1 MLRLQNP
8 SPQKCIWTILIIL
21 ILWNGIVLTEAEKD
35 FEFADSE
42 ISVKKRS
49 TALTDDE
56 DLLND
61 EAGSTPEVEGSTPDG
76 GVDVSVDL
84 PEYYRVS
91 INFTDLVYDTAL
103 EVSGSAAFTKLANPI
118 SQAIENLF
126 RNVDGDQFAVVIKFS
141 PGSLVVT
148 FDLVTEGNYDRMQ
161 LYNTLLSAV
170 NSGSIAPYR
179 VSPVGFNFRPLQDG
193 RACPDYTG
201 RDANPLPRS
210 GDNRANLL
218 LNNEFFCRGYVVAW
232 NYYRIVPRYVGYA
245 AVWRQISPEEFILVG
260 QTELPVAAVG
270 NHTVAANPPIAVE
283 KGDFIGIFYP
293 RAAEEG
299 VVASA
304 RAGDVTAEEL
314 YQNYYATF
322 YQEDV
327 ETGSIFSLER
337 VPYEDVGATFAIRA
351 LMDYTGVSQGVDSVV
366 TCKADQFTCED
377 GECVDGR
384 YRCDGQYDCYDQ
396 SDEKECAPVTCIEGE
411 VKCRSTPQCIPQAFL
426 CNSQEDCSDGSDE
439 EDCPVVPC
447 TDQQFQ
453 CSSGQCIDKNLR
465 CDSVSDCSDGTDEL
479 ACQSVPCKPTE
490 FRCEMGQ
497 CIDKSL
503 RCDGANDCPD
513 TSDELDCPS
522 CLPNQFQCKD
532 GIQCVAK
539 EYKCD
544 GYQDCNDNSDETDC
558 ARCPEGQHKC
568 DNDECVKQDALCDGI
583 IDCADR
589 SDESPDNCGTP
600 RCPSADEFECSSGE
614 CVPSS
619 SLCNRVRDCSDGS
632 DESVTICGPLVTI
645 TALTPTITVEEGSL
659 VELECV
665 AQGNVGVELVWSRPS
680 GEMSSQAQNQ
690 NGRLIIPFVSVLD
703 SGSYLCSAS
712 NATGITP
719 ATTILNVNR
728 DQFPDFTVILTVR
741 QRQLELDE
749 GETAVFDC
757 TSSDTSFPIIW
768 TKEGQTLPI
777 KAIVQGGRLTI
788 PSLTLEDAGTY
799 TCGIGEVMDIG
810 IREDSAE
817 LRVNRGFPFP
827 DFVVTLTIRQS
838 QLILNEGETA
848 VFECSSSSPRFP
860 IIWTRGSQ
868 ELPRKAEVQGGR
880 LTIPAV
886 TVEDAD
892 SYICGIG
899 EVTDIGINEA
909 TAELLVT
916 PACPPDNFR
925 CSIGTCIS
933 SIYRCDGFSD
943 CTDGSD
949 EINCGEPVC
958 PAGQYLCDDNSCVE
972 ARECDGVRECPDSSD
987 EFPIKCGGCGA
998 NEFMCKDGQRCIQ
1011 SVQVCDRRPDCY
1023 DQSDEHS
1030 NCSCKA
1036 GEFRCA
1042 DGSCIPD
1049 DLKCDNE
1056 RDCPDGSD
1064 EINCPLC
1071 PPEEFTC
1078 ANEIQCLDRR
1088 LVCDGY
1094 ADCDDR
1100 SDEKSCPCRQDQFQC
1115 NDGYCVEGSFQ
1126 CDGVPQCEDQSDE
1139 AGCACRADEFTCT
1152 NGDCIPSSRECDGRP
1167 DCEDGSDETN
1177 CPCRDDQ
1184 FTCLNGDC
1192 IPLNRKCDR
1201 RQDCEDGSDELDCN
1215 CQDGEF
1221 RCQNGDCIPGRFRC
1235 DNTPQCE
1242 DNSDEYNCPVG
1253 CRADEFT
1260 CGDGSCIPLER
1271 QCDRRRDCRD
1281 SSDEANCRIG
1291 CTADEFTCADG
1302 SCIPANRYCDSRQ
1315 DCEDGSDEVNCQC
1328 RPGEFRCRNGQCIDQ
1343 RRRCNRQYDCQDGSD
1358 EFDCPVPITITVT
1371 PPVLMVREGAQAE
1384 FFCQANGRPQ
1394 PSVRWSR
1401 SGNRALP
1408 PTASEEQGRL
1418 IIPELQLDYA
1428 GDYVCS
1434 AVGVQGDYEATARLD
1449 VRRIGPEPTSPPV
1462 GPCGAGE
1469 SVCQSGQCIPSD
1481 YRCDGEKDCEDGSDE
1496 AYCSTDNPCEPNEFR
1511 CSSGICVMKIW
1522 RCDGDN
1528 DCGDGFDE
1536 LNCPTGPPGAQC
1548 RMDEYKCST
1557 GNQCVPASYQCDGE
1571 IDCQDRSDEIA
1582 CSVPSIILP
1591 PKPRFDVSIGG
1602 QFTII
1607 CEAMG
1612 TPTPLIV
1619 WRLNW
1624 GNIPEGDRVFVHSAD
1639 GRGNLTITDARITDS
1654 GAYTCE
1660 AINTKGTI
1668 FAIPDAIIIVRRS
1681 PQPGVCRPPEF
1692 NVEASNSGQC
1702 LRCFCFGQTTDCYSS
1717 DLHVS
1722 QIQLYGTMS
1731 LVDETNRGE
1740 SIPANV
1746 NINEV
1751 SRGTFLIRDFIEVL
1765 PAGNYYWRLPNEFL
1779 GDRLT
1784 TYGGDLKYTVKYEIV
1799 GNPGSTNQPD
1809 VILKGNKV
1817 TLYHKTSTILSP
1829 GGELVI
1835 TVPLLPDAWSKSD
1848 GGAGRRGDIPAVE
1861 PVTREDLMMVLENV
1875 EAILVRANYDI
1886 QQTSSRIGG
1895 ISIST
1900 GVIEDTGLGRAVY
1913 VEECECPAGY
1923 SGLSCQ
1929 DCAAGYRRVRQG
1941 PYLGICRRCNCNG
1954 HSNDCDPETGAC
1966 RVCSHFTEG
1975 QQCERCIQGYYGDAT
1990 QGQEDSC
1997 KPCPCPLTQVS
2008 NQFSPTCRLDTD
2020 GLPTCTACPEGYE
2033 GRNCERCARGYI
2045 GNPRQP
2051 GDRCRRVS
2059 IEERCDSRGSLQT
2072 RPDPRTGRCQCKQ
2085 YVEGPNCDQCKSN
2098 TFHLSLDNPYG
2109 CISCFCMGVTETCT
2123 STSWNRAQVGASFT
2137 RDSLGFTLTDIS
2149 RKPDLTVSSGFTIDR
2164 NVRELTYRSF
2174 SRLPETVYYWSLPQ
2188 RFLGDKLVSY
2198 GGSLRFVVMY
2208 RPGQDS
2214 TATAGPLVEITGN
2227 DIVLVHRPQQ
2237 MPGPNKPES
2246 YSIKFYEGSWTR
2258 LDGQPA
2264 TREFLMM
2271 ALADL
2276 DSILIRATFTSTTDQ
2291 ASIRDIVMDI
2301 AEDRNTGQDRANAV
2315 EQCVCPQGYRGLSC
2329 EDCDVGFTR
2338 SRDGFYL
2345 GRCVPCDCNGHSSE
2359 CNPET
2364 GVCRNCQHSTEG
2376 DNCERCAV
2384 GFYGDATR
2392 GSPTDCQPCSCPLTR
2407 TPNQFSPTCILDT
2420 DGQVTCTACPAGH
2433 IGRRCERCSQGY
2445 TGNPL
2450 VPGDY
2455 CKIGPVEP
2463 QCNCDSRGTV
2473 PNTQCDLST
2482 RQCQCK
2488 SYVQGLR
2495 CNSCKDN
2502 YFHLSDDNSQGCLSC
2517 WCSGITSQC
2526 SSSNYYR
2533 NEIRPQLSSDGSHNF
2548 VLTNRRLN
2556 NIIDDGFD
2564 VDVTR
2569 REIAFGQFQGIQ
2581 REQESLFF
2589 SLPPKYRG
2597 NQIKSFGGFLK
2608 FTLDTQVS
2616 QTDSG
2621 RIFRDVDVEFITSGQ
2636 RQRMYHL
2643 FNPPIEPNKPQSINI
2658 LLRESS
2664 FRMLD
2669 GSEPSRAAFMSML
2682 ADIEAI
2688 LIRATYHTR
2697 TTRTA
2702 IREVSMDTASATP
2715 TGLGPAPMVESCLC
2729 PQGYTGLSCEEC
2741 APGYLEVREG
2751 GQFRCSQCNCNGH
2764 ATSCDPTTG
2773 QCLDCQHNTEGDRCE
2788 RCAVGYYGDATVG
2801 TTSDCRPCPC
2811 PLTIPSNQFS
2821 RSCYQSPGGQVT
2833 CDRCPNGYI
2842 GRDCGECDTSRGY
2855 SGNPR
2860 EVGGSCT
2867 TIDTD
2872 KRPVITVNPVTL
2884 EENVGATVVFQCN
2897 VQGEGPFNVI
2907 WSRSN
2912 GQLLSTRTQI
2922 GPRFTLTIRDLIES
2936 DSGRYVC
2943 TATNI
2948 HGSRRGYVS
2957 LTVIGLKQPIRV
2969 RIETPQVTA
2978 NEGESVRFVCL
2989 PLGNREN
2996 TYILSWSRQGGSLP
3010 SQAIDQMGVLLIPN
3024 TRREDAGDYVCT
3036 GSDMTSMDTAVA
3048 TLIVSASQISPQVS
3062 IEPRYLNL
3070 NQGDLAEF
3078 RCVATGTPV
3087 PTIEWRR
3094 GNGRLSSSAT
3104 INNGVLRIPNV
3115 QPSDEAE
3122 YFCKATNVAG
3132 TNEIKTILYVTR
3144 IQRPEITVIVRQTS
3158 VIAVVGT
3165 TAQLYCSV
3173 EDNTG
3178 RTTLVWSRNGGLPQG
3193 STQQRGT
3200 LTLTNVQPSYSGTYV
3215 CTASSPTGSGT
3226 ATAEVTVTEGNESP
3240 TAIMEPS
3247 RLTVAMGTTGTL
3259 RCSVTGKPQP
3269 TITWTK
3275 SREELTSRHQVNGGV
3290 LRIVDAKMEDRGIYV
3305 CRAENSAGVDQGW
3318 AIVEVERRMM
3328 PKIDFYPSGSQTIS
3342 IGGSALFQ
3350 CRVMD
3355 GDPPPTITWSRAG
3368 GEALIT
3374 ETTELME
3381 NGVIMFKQ
3389 VTGSEAG
3396 EYICTA
3402 TNDMGSVSGTAVLI
3416 IQGPPRIVIQPD
3428 RTIYAVVGQR
3438 VTVECIG
3445 QGDPSP
3451 SVYWRYNTAPQ
3462 RGDIPQ
3468 EPDYEALA
3476 TIGSATLTLE
3486 NVATTN
3492 TGNYV
3497 CVARNSAGTS
3507 QETVQIIVREEERPT
3522 GTDVLDIEGPDR
3534 LSVEEGQRVE
3544 LRCNTRGLVNPVV
3557 RWRRREGPLPPNHSQ
3572 RGGTLVIPRFSS
3584 QYSGEYICTA
3594 TAQEK
3599 TYETSVYII
3608 VTVRPRLTISPAR
3621 VEAVAGQRIQLTC
3634 IPQGSGP
3641 FQIEWSKLNGL
3652 LNPRAVQTSE
3662 GTLVINQVTAADAGR
3677 YRCVATSSAGS
3688 SDGYAEV
3695 SIQVPP
3701 TVIAEVRQTTPV
3713 IGQSLSFGCDAQ
3725 GVPRP
3730 TVRWEK
3736 EGGSLPLA
3744 HQIVDGVLTIYDITA
3759 EDEGRYICTA
3769 TNIAGTAR
3777 DYVAVNVQG
3786 RKTDPNVTVKIDTQT
3801 LNIGE
3806 RVEMECVVTGTPRAT
3821 VRWTKTDGPLSA
3833 SAFIND
3839 NILVIPEVSLS
3850 DAGTYLC
3857 EAQNIYGKVEQ
3868 RVTLYIRARPL
3879 ISGQGDSLTAAL
3891 GTSATLACEATG
3903 YPAPEIRWY
3912 RKNGEMPR
3920 EYDVED
3926 GSLKI
3931 DQVKPED
3938 AGMYVCNAQNELG
3951 SNEHSMELRVGDLVP
3966 RFTQDPVSYISY
3978 APLNDVYLDFDILL
3992 SLRPETTDG
4001 LVIYNGQYD
4010 TGTTGDFVSFGLS
4023 EGYPE
4028 FRFDMGSGPAII
4040 KGNRKLALDEAH
4052 TIKLTRN
4059 RRQGTMIVD
4068 TEPAYVGTSQGN
4080 FQGLDLRGNLYLGG
4094 VPNFNAIPKGVG
4106 FREGFVGS
4114 VSQVQLKGV
4123 DLNLGA
4129 DSIEMVGVE
4138 AYSMCMS
4145 QPCRNGGLCR
4155 PANNDQGF
4163 HCICPEGFT
4172 GRTCEVTG
4180 EKCYPNA
4187 CGPEGQCMNLEDRP
4201 GFKCIC
4207 PFGKTGPGCQ
4217 RDVTVVTPEFNKT
4230 SFITYAPIKGAR
4242 YQMKIDLEFKPGTLN
4257 DGIILYSG
4265 HDEQGSGDYISVA
4278 LHNGYLEYKYNTG
4291 SGPAT
4296 LNSRNLLTVGQWTR
4310 VSLSKNNQEGTLVVN
4325 DEEPVKATSPG
4336 NTVGLDLRTNLYLG
4350 GVEPSVIIPR
4360 GVGVTSGFQ
4369 GCIAELTVNMVPINL
4384 IRDAV
4389 NSMDIRDC
4397 TDRNICNRR
4406 PCHNGGVCESL
4417 AINDYRCICPESFTG
4432 THCEMRINICNT
4444 RAPCMNG
4451 GICSFTNDG
4460 YRCDCPLGY
4469 MGDNCESEVVYT
4481 GPIRVEGDGFIEL
4494 SRSMFPSHNQVEKVV
4509 ELTILTNQSNGLIF
4523 WQGEATPGQS
4533 VSTGDF
4539 LMIGLRDGYVYYSYE
4554 LGSGAAN
4561 MRSALPVNDG
4571 QVHRIK
4577 VTRLG
4582 KSGTLAIDG
4591 GPKETGTSLGYL
4603 QMLNTNGN
4611 IYVGGVPDPSS
4622 MTAGR
4627 YTDNYTGCILEIKL
4641 QEGRALSVPEDTV
4654 GGHNVMSCN

>member
-1 MLRLQNP
+1 MVLP
-8 SPQKCIWTILIIL
+8 KPSSPQKCIWTLLVIL
-21 ILWNGIVLTEAEKD
+21 ILWNGIDLAQTEKD
-35 FEFADSE
+35 FEFEDSD

-49 TALTDDE
+49 AAFSDDE
-56 DLLND
+56 DILND
-61 EAGSTPEVEGSTPDG
+61 EPGSTPDVEGSTPDG
-76 GVDVSVDL
+76 TSEPSIDL
-84 PEYYRVS
+84 PGGTVTEYYRVS
-91 INFTDLVYDTAL
+91 INFTDLTYDPTL
-103 EVSGSAAFTKLANPI
+103 EVSGSAAFTRLANPI

-126 RNVDGDQFAVVIKFS
+126 RNVDGDQYAVVIKFS
-141 PGSLVVT
+141 PGSLIVT
-148 FDLVTEGNYDRMQ
+148 FDLVTDGNYDRMQ

-201 RDANPLPRS
+201 RGADPLPRS

-218 LNNEFFCRGYVVAW
+218 INNEFFCRGYVVGW
-232 NYYRIVPRYVGYA
+232 NYYRVVPRYVGYA

-270 NHTVAANPPIAVE
+270 NHTVQANPPIAVE

-293 RAAEEG
+293 RASTEG

-304 RAGDVTAEEL
+304 RAGEVTPEEL

-351 LMDYTGVSQGVDSVV
+351 LMDYTGVSQTDVDSVL
-366 TCKADQFTCED
+366 TCKPDQFTCED

-384 YRCDGQYDCYDQ
+384 YRCDGQFDCFDQ
-396 SDEKECAPVTCIEGE
+396 SDEKGCDPIKCVEGE

-426 CNSQEDCSDGSDE
+426 CNSQVDCSDGSDE
-439 EDCPVVPC
+439 EDCP
-447 TDQQFQ
+447 
-453 CSSGQCIDKNLR
+453 S
-465 CDSVSDCSDGTDEL
+465 
-479 ACQSVPCKPTE
+479 CQSNE
-490 FRCEMGQ
+490 
-497 CIDKSL
+497 
-503 RCDGANDCPD
+503 
-513 TSDELDCPS
+513 
-522 CLPNQFQCKD
+522 FQCKN
-532 GIQCVAK
+532 GQCVAK

-558 ARCPEGQHKC
+558 DPQVYCSEGQHKC
-568 DNDECVKQDALCDGI
+568 DDDSCVKPDALCDGVV
-583 IDCADR
+583 DCADS
-589 SDESPDNCGTP
+589 SDESPEKCGTP
-600 RCPSADEFECSSGE
+600 RCPDADEFECSSGE
-614 CVPSS
+614 CVSTS
-619 SLCNRVRDCSDGS
+619 LLCNRVRDCVDGS
-632 DESVTICGPLVTI
+632 DEVFTICGPLVT
-645 TALTPTITVEEGSL
+645 LTSLNPLVTVDEGA
-659 VELECV
+659 VAELECV
-665 AQGNVGVELVWSRPS
+665 AEGNVDVELTWTRPL
-680 GEMSSQAQNQ
+680 GEMPSAATIQ
-690 NGRLIIPFVSVLD
+690 NGRLIIPFVERID
-703 SGSYLCSAS
+703 AGNYLCSAVDQ
-712 NATGITP
+712 TGITP
-719 ATTILNVNR
+719 VSTTLAVNSR
-728 DQFPDFTVILTVR
+728 
-741 QRQLELDE
+741 
-749 GETAVFDC
+749 
-757 TSSDTSFPIIW
+757 FPI
-768 TKEGQTLPI
+768 
-777 KAIVQGGRLTI
+777 
-788 PSLTLEDAGTY
+788 DY
-799 TCGIGEVMDIG
+799 
-810 IREDSAE
+810 
-817 LRVNRGFPFP
+817 
-827 DFVVTLTIRQS
+827 VVTLTIRQS

-848 VFECSSSSPRFP
+848 VFDCSSSDPDIP
-860 IIWTRGSQ
+860 IVWTRGSQ
-868 ELPRKAEVQGGR
+868 EMPAKAIVTDGR

-892 SYICGIG
+892 SYICGVG
-899 EVTDIGINEA
+899 EIMDIGISEA
-909 TAELLVT
+909 VGELLVT
-916 PACPPDNFR
+916 PGPEGP
-925 CSIGTCIS
+925 
-933 SIYRCDGFSD
+933 
-943 CTDGSD
+943 
-949 EINCGEPVC
+949 C
-958 PAGQYLCDDNSCVE
+958 PAGQYLCDDDSCVE
-972 ARECDGVRECPDSSD
+972 ATQCDGNRECPDSSD
-987 EFPIKCGGCGA
+987 EFPVKCGGCGA
-998 NEFMCKDGQRCIQ
+998 GEFMCGDGQRCIQ
-1011 SVQVCDRRPDCY
+1011 SVQVCDRRPDCF

-1030 NCSCKA
+1030 NCSCRA
-1036 GEFRCA
+1036 GEFTCA

-1049 DLKCDNE
+1049 DLKCDKE

-1071 PPEEFTC
+1071 PNDEFTC

-1094 ADCDDR
+1094 PDCDDR
-1100 SDEKSCPCRQDQFQC
+1100 SDETSCPCRQDQFQC
-1115 NDGYCVEGSFQ
+1115 QDGFCVEGSFK
-1126 CDGVPQCEDQSDE
+1126 CDGISQCEDGSDE
-1139 AGCACRADEFTCT
+1139 TGCACNVDEFTCS
-1152 NGDCIPSSRECDGRP
+1152 NGDCIPANRECDGRP
-1167 DCEDGSDETN
+1167 DCEDGSDESS
-1177 CPCRDDQ
+1177 CPCKDDQ
-1184 FTCLNGDC
+1184 FTCSNGDC

-1201 RQDCEDGSDELDCN
+1201 RPDCEDGSDELGCA
-1215 CQDGEF
+1215 
-1221 RCQNGDCIPGRFRC
+1221 
-1235 DNTPQCE
+1235 
-1242 DNSDEYNCPVG
+1242 VG

-1260 CGDGSCIPLER
+1260 CGDQTCIPLER
-1271 QCDRRRDCRD
+1271 QCDRRRDCED
-1281 SSDEANCRIG
+1281 GTDEDNCRVDCAG
-1291 CTADEFTCADG
+1291 DEFTCADG
-1302 SCIPANRYCDSRQ
+1302 SCIPRERYCDRRR
-1315 DCEDGSDEVNCQC
+1315 DCEDGSDEVNCPAVGC
-1328 RPGEFRCRNGQCIDQ
+1328 RADEFTCSDRTCIPLNRKCDQRQDCRDGSDEVNCECRSGEFKCRNGQCIDQ
-1343 RRRCNRQYDCQDGSD
+1343 RRRCNRQYDCQDGTD
-1358 EFDCPVPITITVT
+1358 EFDCLVPITVTVT

-1384 FFCQANGRPQ
+1384 FFCQASGRPRLQ
-1394 PSVRWSR
+1394 VRWSR
-1401 SGNRALP
+1401 SGNLALP
-1408 PTASEEQGRL
+1408 PTASDDQGRL
-1418 IIPELQLDYA
+1418 VIPELRLEYADDYI
-1428 GDYVCS
+1428 CS
-1434 AVGVQGDYEATARLD
+1434 VIGVQGSFEATARLE
-1449 VRRIGPEPTSPPV
+1449 VRRIGPEPTPAPE
-1462 GPCGAGE
+1462 GPCGPGE
-1469 SVCQSGQCIPSD
+1469 SVCQNGQCIPSE
-1481 YRCDGEKDCEDGSDE
+1481 YRCDGDDDCKDGSDE
-1496 AYCSTDNPCEPNEFR
+1496 AYCRTDNPCEPNEFR
-1511 CSSGICVMKIW
+1511 CTSGICVMKIW

-1536 LNCPTGPPGAQC
+1536 QNCPTGPPGAQC

-1582 CSVPSIILP
+1582 CSVPTIILP
-1591 PKPRFDVSIGG
+1591 PVARIDVDIGG
-1602 QFTII
+1602 RFTII

-1624 GNIPEGDRVFVHSAD
+1624 GNIPTGDRVYVHSTD

-1668 FAIPDAIIIVRRS
+1668 FASPDAIVIVRRS
-1681 PQPGVCRPPEF
+1681 PQPGVCRPPDF
-1692 NVEASNSGQC
+1692 NVEASDSGQC

-1722 QIQLYGTMS
+1722 QIQLYGSMS

-1740 SIPANV
+1740 TVPATV
-1746 NINEV
+1746 NIEEV
-1751 SRGTFLIRDFIEVL
+1751 SRDTFLIRDFVEVL
-1765 PAGNYYWRLPNEFL
+1765 PAGNYYWKLPNEFL

-1784 TYGGDLKYTVKYEIV
+1784 TYGGNLQYTIRYEIV

-1809 VILKGNKV
+1809 VILKGNKIS
-1817 TLYHKTSTILSP
+1817 LYHRTSTILSP

-1835 TVPLLPDAWSKSD
+1835 QVPLVPSVWSRSD
-1848 GGAGRRGDIPAVE
+1848 GGTGRRGDIPAVE

-1886 QQTSSRIGG
+1886 QQTSSRIGD

-1900 GVIEDTGLGRAVY
+1900 GVIEDTGFGRAVF
-1913 VEECECPAGY
+1913 VEQCECPAGY
-1923 SGLSCQ
+1923 AGLSCQ

-1954 HSNDCDPETGAC
+1954 HSNDCDPETGEC
-1966 RVCSHFTEG
+1966 RVCAHFTEG
-1975 QQCERCIQGYYGDAT
+1975 PQCERCIQGYYGDAT
-1990 QGQEDSC
+1990 QGLADSC
-1997 KPCPCPLTQVS
+1997 SPCPCPLTAAS
-2008 NQFSPTCRLDTD
+2008 NQFSPTCRLDPD
-2020 GLPTCTACPEGYE
+2020 GLPTCTACLEGHE

-2072 RPDPRTGRCQCKQ
+2072 RPDPRTGRCPCKQ
-2085 YVEGPNCDQCKSN
+2085 YVEGPNCDQCQAN
-2098 TFHLSLDNPYG
+2098 TFHLSLDNPNG
-2109 CISCFCMGVTETCT
+2109 CISCFCMGITDTCT

-2137 RDSLGFTLTDIS
+2137 RDSLGFSLTDIS
-2149 RKPDLTVSSGFTIDR
+2149 RKPELTVSNGFTIDR
-2164 NVRELTYRSF
+2164 NVRELIYRSF
-2174 SRLPETVYYWSLPQ
+2174 SRLPDTVYYWSLPQ

-2214 TATAGPLVEITGN
+2214 TGTPGPLVEISGN
-2227 DIVLVHRPQQ
+2227 DIVLVHRPET
-2237 MPGPNKPES
+2237 MPSPNKPES
-2246 YSIKFYEGSWTR
+2246 YSIKFYESSWTR

-2271 ALADL
+2271 VLADL
-2276 DSILIRATFTSTTDQ
+2276 DAILIRATFTSTTDQ

-2338 SRDGFYL
+2338 SQDGFNL
-2345 GRCVPCDCNGHSSE
+2345 GRCVPCNCNGHSSE
-2359 CNPET
+2359 CSPET

-2376 DNCERCAV
+2376 DNCERCAA

-2392 GSPTDCQPCSCPLTR
+2392 GSPNDCQPCSCPLTR
-2407 TPNQFSPTCILDT
+2407 APNQFSPTCILDT

-2433 IGRRCERCSQGY
+2433 IGRRCERCNQGY

-2450 VPGDY
+2450 NPGDY

-2473 PNTQCDLST
+2473 PNTQCDLGT

-2488 SYVQGLR
+2488 SYVQGQR
-2495 CNSCKDN
+2495 CNTCKEN
-2502 YFHLSDDNSQGCLSC
+2502 YFYLSDDNSQGCLSC
-2517 WCSGITSQC
+2517 WCRGITNQC

-2533 NEIRPQLSSDGSHNF
+2533 NELRPQLGSDGTHNF

-2564 VDVTR
+2564 IDVSR

-2589 SLPPKYRG
+2589 SLPPKFRG
-2597 NQIKSFGGFLK
+2597 NQIKSYGGFLR
-2608 FTLDTQVS
+2608 FTLDTQVN
-2616 QTDSG
+2616 QLDSG
-2621 RIFRDVDVEFITSGQ
+2621 RLFRDVDVEFITSGQ

-2643 FNPPIEPNKPQSINI
+2643 FNPSIEPNKPQTINI
-2658 LLRESS
+2658 LLREPS

-2669 GSEPSRAAFMSML
+2669 ASEPSRAAFMSML

-2688 LIRATYHTR
+2688 LIRATYHSR
-2697 TTRTA
+2697 TSRTA

-2715 TGLGPAPMVESCLC
+2715 TGLGPAPMVERCIC

-2741 APGYLEVREG
+2741 APGYLQVQEG

-2788 RCAVGYYGDATVG
+2788 RCAVGFYGDATVG

-2821 RSCYQSPGGQVT
+2821 RSCYQSPGGQVI
-2833 CDRCPNGYI
+2833 CDRCQNGYT

-2860 EVGGSCT
+2860 EVGGTCT

-2907 WSRSN
+2907 WSRAN

-2922 GPRFTLTIRDLIES
+2922 GPRFSLTIRDLIES

-2957 LTVIGLKQPIRV
+2957 LTVIGRKQPIRV
-2969 RIETPQVTA
+2969 RIETSQVTA

-2989 PLGNREN
+2989 PIGNREN

-3010 SQAIDQMGVLLIPN
+3010 PQAIDQMGVLLIPN
-3024 TRREDAGDYVCT
+3024 ARQEDAGEYVCT

-3048 TLIVSASQISPQVS
+3048 VLIVSASQIAPQVS

-3070 NQGDLAEF
+3070 DQGDLAEF

-3094 GNGRLSSSAT
+3094 GGNGRLSSSAT
-3104 INNGVLRIPNV
+3104 ISNGLLRISNV

-3144 IQRPEITVIVRQTS
+3144 REQLEITVIVRQTS

-3165 TAQLYCSV
+3165 TAQLYCYV
-3173 EDNTG
+3173 DDNTG
-3178 RTTLVWSRNGGLPQG
+3178 RTTLVWSRNGGLPPG
-3193 STQQRGT
+3193 SSQERGT

-3215 CTASSPTGSGT
+3215 CTASSPDGRGT
-3226 ATAEVTVTEGNESP
+3226 ATTEVTISEGNESP
-3240 TAIMEPS
+3240 TATMEPS

-3259 RCSVTGKPQP
+3259 RCAVTGKPQP
-3269 TITWTK
+3269 TITWSK
-3275 SREELTSRHQVNGGV
+3275 SREELSSRHQVNGGV

-3342 IGGSALFQ
+3342 IGSSALFQ

-3355 GDPPPTITWSRAG
+3355 GDPPPTLTWSRAG
-3368 GEALIT
+3368 GEAFTT
-3374 ETTELME
+3374 ENTELME

-3389 VTGSEAG
+3389 VTGAEAG
-3396 EYICTA
+3396 EYVCTA
-3402 TNDMGSVSGTAVLI
+3402 TNDMGSVSATAVLI
-3416 IQGPPRIVIQPD
+3416 IQGPPRIIIQPD

-3445 QGDPSP
+3445 QGDPTP
-3451 SVYWRYNTAPQ
+3451 SVYWRYHSAPQ

-3468 EPDYEALA
+3468 EPDYDALA
-3476 TIGSATLTLE
+3476 TPGSATLTLE
-3486 NVATTN
+3486 NVRTSN

-3497 CVARNSAGTS
+3497 CVARNTAGTT
-3507 QETVQIIVREEERPT
+3507 QETVQIIVQDERQPE
-3522 GTDVLDIEGPDR
+3522 GEVVSIDGPDR
-3534 LSVEEGQRVE
+3534 LSVEIGQRVE
-3544 LRCNTRGLVNPVV
+3544 LRCNTNGLVNPVV
-3557 RWRRREGPLPPNHSQ
+3557 RWRRREGRLPPNHSQ
-3572 RGGTLVIPRFSS
+3572 RGGTLIIPRFSAE
-3584 QYSGEYICTA
+3584 YSGEYICTA
-3594 TAQEK
+3594 TAKEK

-3641 FQIEWSKLNGL
+3641 FQIEWSKINGL

-3662 GTLVINQVTAADAGR
+3662 GTLVISQVTAADAGR
-3677 YRCVATSSAGS
+3677 YRCVAVSSAGT

-3701 TVIAEVRQTTPV
+3701 TVLAEVRQTTPV
-3713 IGQSLSFGCDAQ
+3713 IGQSLSFGCNAQ
-3725 GVPRP
+3725 GVPKP

-3736 EGGSLPLA
+3736 EGGSLPVS
-3744 HQIVDGVLTIYDITA
+3744 HQIIDGVLTIYGITA

-3806 RVEMECVVTGTPRAT
+3806 RVEMECVVTGTPRPV
-3821 VRWTKTDGPLSA
+3821 VRWTKTDGVLSGA
-3833 SAFIND
+3833 AFIND

-3857 EAQNIYGKVEQ
+3857 EAQNVYGKVEQ

-3912 RKNGEMPR
+3912 RKDGEMPR
-3920 EYDVED
+3920 EYDVEN
-3926 GSLKI
+3926 GALRI

-3938 AGMYVCNAQNELG
+3938 AGMYVCNAHNELG

-3978 APLNDVYLDFDILL
+3978 PPLNDVYLDFDILL

-4010 TGTTGDFVSFGLS
+4010 TGTTGDFVSFGLT

-4040 KGNRKLALDEAH
+4040 KGDRKLALDQSH

-4059 RRQGTMIVD
+4059 RRQGTMVVD

-4080 FQGLDLRGNLYLGG
+4080 FQGLDLRGNFFLGG

-4114 VSQVQLKGV
+4114 VSQVKLKGV

-4129 DSIEMVGVE
+4129 DAIKRVGVE
-4138 AYSMCMS
+4138 PYSMCLS
-4145 QPCRNGGLCR
+4145 QPCQSGGLCR

-4163 HCICPEGFT
+4163 ACICPEGFT
-4172 GRTCEVTG
+4172 GRRCEVTG

-4187 CGPEGQCMNLEDRP
+4187 CGPDGQCMNLVNQP

-4217 RDVTVVTPEFNKT
+4217 RDVTIVTPQFNRT
-4230 SFITYAPIKGAR
+4230 SFITYPPIKGAR

-4278 LHNGYLEYKYNTG
+4278 LRNGYVEYKYNTG

-4296 LNSRNLLTVGQWTR
+4296 LNSKNRLTVGQWTR
-4310 VSLSKNNQEGTLVVN
+4310 VSLSKNNQEGTLIVN
-4325 DEEPVKATSPG
+4325 NEEPVKVWPWSYYRDQYRNYYNYHLHRQYRYRRAATSPG

-4360 GVGVTSGFQ
+4360 GVQVTSGFM

-4397 TDRNICNRR
+4397 TDRDICNRR
-4406 PCHNGGVCESL
+4406 PCLNGGLCESL
-4417 AINDYRCICPESFTG
+4417 AINDYRCVCPESFTG

-4444 RAPCMNG
+4444 REPCQNG

-4460 YRCDCPLGY
+4460 YRCDCPLGF
-4469 MGDNCESEVVYT
+4469 MGDNCESVVTYS
-4481 GPIRVEGDGFIEL
+4481 GPIRVEGDGFVEL
-4494 SRSMFPSHNQVEKVV
+4494 SRDLFPYSQNQVEKVV
-4509 ELTILTNQSNGLIF
+4509 ELTIRTNQTNGLIF

-4533 VSTGDF
+4533 VSSGDYM
-4539 LMIGLRDGYVYYSYE
+4539 MIGLRDGYIYYSYE

-4561 MRSALPVNDG
+4561 MRSTLPVNDM

-4582 KSGTLAIDG
+4582 KTGTLAIDG
-4591 GPKETGTSLGYL
+4591 GPKETGVSLGFL
-4603 QMLNTNGN
+4603 QMLNVNGN
-4611 IYVGGVPDPSS
+4611 IYVGGVPDPES

-4627 YTDNYTGCILEIKL
+4627 YTDNFVGCILEIKL
-4641 QEGRALSVPEDTV
+4641 QEGRALSVPDDTV

>member
-1 MLRLQNP
+1 MVLPKP
-8 SPQKCIWTILIIL
+8 SPPQKCIWTILIIL
-21 ILWNGIVLTEAEKD
+21 ILWNGIVLADTEKED
-35 FEFADSE
+35 FEFEDSE
-42 ISVKKRS
+42 ISVKKRA
-49 TALTDDE
+49 ALTDDE

-61 EAGSTPEVEGSTPDG
+61 EAGSTPEPEVEGSTPD
-76 GVDVSVDL
+76 DNKETSIDL

-91 INFTDLVYDTAL
+91 INFTDLTYETAL
-103 EVSGSAAFTKLANPI
+103 EFSSNEAFTTLADPI

-126 RNVDGDQFAVVIKFS
+126 RNVDGDQYAVIIKFS

-148 FDLVTEGNYDRMQ
+148 FDLVTEKNYDRMR

-179 VSPVGFNFRPLQDG
+179 VSPVGFKFRPLQDG

-218 LNNEFFCRGYVVAW
+218 INNEFFCRGYVVGW

-245 AVWRQISPEEFILVG
+245 GVWRQISPEEFILVG
-260 QTELPVAAVG
+260 QTELPIAAVG
-270 NHTVAANPPIAVE
+270 NHTVVANPPIAVE

-293 RAAEEG
+293 RDAEEG

-304 RAGDVTAEEL
+304 RAGDVTSEEL

-337 VPYEDVGATFAIRA
+337 VLYEDIGATFSIRA
-351 LMDYTGVSQGVDSVV
+351 LMDYTGVLQGDVDSVL
-366 TCKADQFTCED
+366 TCKPDQYTCDD

-384 YRCDGQYDCYDQ
+384 YRCDGQNDCYDQ
-396 SDEKECAPVTCIEGE
+396 SDEKDCAPVTCNEGE

-426 CNSQEDCSDGSDE
+426 CNNQEDCTDGSDE
-439 EDCPVVPC
+439 EGCPVVPC

-465 CDSVSDCSDGTDEL
+465 CDSVSDCTDGTDEL
-479 ACQSVPCKPTE
+479 ACPTSPTESVPCKPTE

-497 CIDKSL
+497 CIDEGL
-503 RCDGANDCPD
+503 RCDGTYDCPD
-513 TSDELDCPS
+513 TTDELDCPS
-522 CLPNQFQCKD
+522 CQANQFKCKN
-532 GIQCVAK
+532 GECVPK
-539 EYKCD
+539 EYECD
-544 GYQDCNDNSDETDC
+544 GYQDCNDNSDETNC
-558 ARCPEGQHKC
+558 TPEVFCPEGQHKC
-568 DNDECVKQDALCDGI
+568 DDNSCVKPDALCDGVV
-583 IDCADR
+583 DCADR
-589 SDESPDNCGTP
+589 SDETPEKCGTP
-600 RCPSADEFECSSGE
+600 RCPDADEFECTSGE
-614 CVPSS
+614 CVSTAT
-619 SLCNRVRDCSDGS
+619 LCNNVRNCIDGS
-632 DESVTICGPLVTI
+632 DESFTICGPLVTI
-645 TALTPTITVEEGSL
+645 TSLSPTVTVEEGG
-659 VELECV
+659 VAELECV
-665 AQGNVGVELVWSRPS
+665 AEGNVGVELTWTRPL
-680 GEMSSQAQNQ
+680 GEMPNQSQNQ
-690 NGRLIIPFVSVLD
+690 NGRLIIPFVELSNA
-703 SGSYLCSAS
+703 GSYLCSAA
-712 NATGITP
+712 NVTGITP
-719 ATTILNVNR
+719 ASTTLNVTPR
-728 DQFPDFTVILTVR
+728 DQFPDFT
-741 QRQLELDE
+741 
-749 GETAVFDC
+749 
-757 TSSDTSFPIIW
+757 
-768 TKEGQTLPI
+768 
-777 KAIVQGGRLTI
+777 
-788 PSLTLEDAGTY
+788 
-799 TCGIGEVMDIG
+799 
-810 IREDSAE
+810 
-817 LRVNRGFPFP
+817 
-827 DFVVTLTIRQS
+827 VTLTIRQS

-848 VFECSSSSPRFP
+848 VFDCSSSDARFP
-860 IIWTRGSQ
+860 IVWTRGSQ
-868 ELPRKAEVQGGR
+868 DMPLKSIVQDGR
-880 LTIPAV
+880 LTIPSV

-899 EVTDIGINEA
+899 SVMDIGIAEA

-925 CSIGTCIS
+925 CAIGTCIS

-943 CTDGSD
+943 CSDNSD
-949 EINCGEPVC
+949 EVDCQEGGC
-958 PAGQYLCDDNSCVE
+958 PAGQYQCEDGTCMNARQCD
-972 ARECDGVRECPDSSD
+972 RVRECPDSSD
-987 EFPIKCGGCGA
+987 EFPGKCGGCGA
-998 NEFMCKDGQRCIQ
+998 GEFMCADGHRCIQ
-1011 SVQVCDRRPDCY
+1011 SSQVCDRRQDCF

-1030 NCSCKA
+1030 NCSCLA

-1042 DGSCIPD
+1042 DGSCIPE
-1049 DLKCDNE
+1049 DLKCDSE

-1064 EINCPLC
+1064 ESNCPLC

-1100 SDEKSCPCRQDQFQC
+1100 SDEASCPCRQDQFQC
-1115 NDGYCVEGSFQ
+1115 QDGYCVEGSFR

-1139 AGCACRADEFTCT
+1139 AGCACAAGEFTCT
-1152 NGDCIPSSRECDGRP
+1152 NGDCIPGNRECDDRP
-1167 DCEDGSDETN
+1167 DCEDGSDEIN
-1177 CPCRDDQ
+1177 CPCKDDQ
-1184 FTCLNGDC
+1184 FTCTNGDC
-1192 IPLNRKCDR
+1192 IPRDRKCDR
-1201 RQDCEDGSDELDCN
+1201 RPDCEDGSDELDCT
-1215 CQDGEF
+1215 CRTGEF
-1221 RCQNGDCIPGRFRC
+1221 RCQNGDCIPESFRC
-1235 DNTPQCE
+1235 NGRPECE
-1242 DNSDEYNCPVG
+1242 DSSDEFNCPVRCRADEYTCGDRTCIPLDRKCDRRRDCEDGSDEENCPANCPANTFTCADGSCIPVERYCDRRRDCEDGSDEVNCPVG

-1260 CGDGSCIPLER
+1260 CPDRSCISLTR
-1271 QCDRRRDCRD
+1271 KCDQVQDCSD
-1281 SSDEANCRIG
+1281 GSDEANC
-1291 CTADEFTCADG
+1291 
-1302 SCIPANRYCDSRQ
+1302 
-1315 DCEDGSDEVNCQC
+1315 QC
-1328 RPGEFRCRNGQCIDQ
+1328 RSGEFRCRDGQCIDQ
-1343 RRRCNRQYDCQDGSD
+1343 RRRCNRQYDCQDGTD
-1358 EFDCPVPITITVT
+1358 EFECPVPITVTVT
-1371 PPVLMVREGAQAE
+1371 PANLMVREGAQAE
-1384 FFCQANGRPQ
+1384 FFCQATGRPS
-1394 PSVRWSR
+1394 PEVRWRR
-1401 SGNRALP
+1401 SGNQPLP
-1408 PTASEEQGRL
+1408 PSASDEQGRL
-1418 IIPELQLDYA
+1418 LIPELQLDYA
-1428 GDYVCS
+1428 GDYICS
-1434 AVGVQGDYEATARLD
+1434 TVGVQGTFEATARLD
-1449 VRRIGPEPTSPPV
+1449 IRRIGPEPTRAPS

-1469 SVCQSGQCIPSD
+1469 SVCQNGQCIPSD
-1481 YRCDGEKDCEDGSDE
+1481 YRCDGDSDCEDGSDE
-1496 AYCSTDNPCEPNEFR
+1496 LYCSTDNPCEPNEFR
-1511 CSSGICVMKIW
+1511 CTSGICVMKIW

-1536 LNCPTGPPGAQC
+1536 QNCPTGPPGAQC

-1582 CSVPSIILP
+1582 CSVPTIILP
-1591 PKPRFDVSIGG
+1591 PVSRIDVDIGG
-1602 QFTII
+1602 RFTIV

-1624 GNIPEGDRVFVHSAD
+1624 GNIPTGDRVHVHSAD

-1668 FAIPDAIIIVRRS
+1668 FAIPDAIVIVRRS
-1681 PQPGVCRPPEF
+1681 PQPGVCRPPDF

-1722 QIQLYGTMS
+1722 QIALYGTMS
-1731 LVDETNRGE
+1731 LVEETTRGE
-1740 SIPANV
+1740 SIPATV
-1746 NINEV
+1746 NIEQV
-1751 SRGTFLIRDFIEVL
+1751 SRDTFLIRDFIEVL
-1765 PAGNYYWRLPNEFL
+1765 PAGNYYWELPNEFL

-1784 TYGGDLKYTVKYEIV
+1784 TYGGDLKYTIQYDII
-1799 GNPGSTNQPD
+1799 GSPGSTNQPD

-1817 TLYHKTSTILSP
+1817 TLYHRTSTILSP

-1835 TVPLLPDAWSKSD
+1835 TVPLIPSAWSKSD
-1848 GGAGRRGDIPAVE
+1848 GGSGRRGDIPAQE

-1900 GVIEDTGLGRAVY
+1900 GVIEDTGVGRAVF

-1966 RVCSHFTEG
+1966 RVCAHFTEG
-1975 QQCERCIQGYYGDAT
+1975 QQCQRCVQGYFGDAT
-1990 QGQEDSC
+1990 QGLADSC
-1997 KPCPCPLTQVS
+1997 RPCPCPLTEVS

-2033 GRNCERCARGYI
+2033 GRNCERCANGYI
-2045 GNPRQP
+2045 GNPRQL

-2059 IEERCDSRGSLQT
+2059 IEERCDSRGSVQT
-2072 RPDPRTGRCQCKQ
+2072 RPDPRTGTCPCKQ
-2085 YVEGPNCDQCKSN
+2085 YVEGPNCRECKAN
-2098 TFHLSLDNPYG
+2098 TFYLSLENPYG
-2109 CISCFCMGVTETCT
+2109 CISCFCMGVTDTCT

-2137 RDSLGFTLTDIS
+2137 RDSLGFSLTDIS
-2149 RKPDLTVSSGFTIDR
+2149 RKPDLTVTDGFTIDR
-2164 NVRELTYRSF
+2164 NVRELIYRSF
-2174 SRLPETVYYWSLPQ
+2174 GRLPETDYYWSLPQ

-2214 TATAGPLVEITGN
+2214 AGTPGPLVEISGN
-2227 DIVLVHRPQQ
+2227 DIVLVHRPQKI
-2237 MPGPNKPES
+2237 PSPNKPES
-2246 YSIKFYEGSWTR
+2246 YSVKFYEASWTR

-2276 DSILIRATFTSTTDQ
+2276 DAILIRATFTRTTDQ

-2301 AEDRNTGQDRANAV
+2301 AEDRNTGQDRAKTV

-2329 EDCDVGFTR
+2329 EDCDVGYTR

-2345 GRCVPCDCNGHSSE
+2345 GRCVPCDCNGHSGE
-2359 CNPET
+2359 CSPET

-2376 DNCERCAV
+2376 DNCERCAA

-2392 GSPTDCQPCSCPLTR
+2392 GSPNDCQPCSCPLTR
-2407 TPNQFSPTCILDT
+2407 APNQFSPTCMLDT

-2433 IGRRCERCSQGY
+2433 IGRRCERCNQGY
-2445 TGNPL
+2445 SGNPL
-2450 VPGDY
+2450 NPGDY

-2473 PNTQCDLST
+2473 PNTQCDLSSQ
-2482 RQCQCK
+2482 QCQCK

-2495 CNSCKDN
+2495 CSSCKDN

-2533 NEIRPQLSSDGSHNF
+2533 NELRPQLGSDGTHTF

-2564 VDVTR
+2564 IDVAR
-2569 REIAFGQFQGIQ
+2569 REIAFAQFQGIQ

-2589 SLPPKYRG
+2589 SLPPKFRG

-2608 FTLDTQVS
+2608 FTLDTQVN
-2616 QTDSG
+2616 QLDSG
-2621 RIFRDVDVEFITSGQ
+2621 RLFRDVDVEFITSGQ

-2643 FNPPIEPNKPQSINI
+2643 FNPPIEPNTPQSIKI
-2658 LLRESS
+2658 LLREPS

-2688 LIRATYHTR
+2688 LIRATFHTR

-2702 IREVSMDTASATP
+2702 IREVTMDTATATP

-2741 APGYLEVREG
+2741 APGYLQVQEG
-2751 GQFRCSQCNCNGH
+2751 SQFRCSQCNCNGH
-2764 ATSCDPTTG
+2764 ATSCDSTTG
-2773 QCLDCQHNTEGDRCE
+2773 QCLDCQHNTEGERCE
-2788 RCAVGYYGDATVG
+2788 RCATGYYGDASVG

-2821 RSCYQSPGGQVT
+2821 KSCYQSPGGGGQVI
-2833 CDRCPNGYI
+2833 CDRCPNGYT

-2855 SGNPR
+2855 SGFPR

-2867 TIDTD
+2867 TIETD
-2872 KRPVITVNPVTL
+2872 KRPVITVNPVTI

-2897 VQGEGPFNVI
+2897 VQGTGPFNVI
-2907 WSRSN
+2907 WSRAN
-2912 GQLLSTRTQI
+2912 GQLLSTRTQT
-2922 GPRFTLTIRDLIES
+2922 GPRFSLTIRDLIES
-2936 DSGRYVC
+2936 DSGRYIC

-2948 HGSRRGYVS
+2948 HGSRRGTIS
-2957 LTVIGLKQPIRV
+2957 LTVIGRKQPIRV

-2978 NEGESVRFVCL
+2978 NEGESIRFVCL
-2989 PLGNREN
+2989 PLGNRES
-2996 TYILSWSRQGGSLP
+2996 TYILSWSRQGGNLP
-3010 SQAIDQMGVLLIPN
+3010 PQANDQMGILLIPN
-3024 TRREDAGDYVCT
+3024 ARREDAGDYVCT
-3036 GSDMTSMDTAVA
+3036 GSDMTSMDTATAV
-3048 TLIVSASQISPQVS
+3048 LIVSASQISPQVS

-3070 NQGDLAEF
+3070 DQGALAEF
-3078 RCVATGTPV
+3078 RCLATGTPV

-3094 GNGRLSSSAT
+3094 GGTGRLSSSAT
-3104 INNGVLRIPNV
+3104 ISGGLLRISNI

-3132 TNEIKTILYVTR
+3132 SSEIKTILYVTR

-3158 VIAVVGT
+3158 LIAVVGT
-3165 TAQLYCSV
+3165 TAQLYCYV
-3173 EDNTG
+3173 EDSTR
-3178 RTTLVWSRNGGLPQG
+3178 RTTVVWSRSGGLPQG
-3193 STQQRGT
+3193 SSQERGT
-3200 LTLTNVQPSYSGTYV
+3200 LTLTNVQPSHSGTYV
-3215 CTASSPTGSGT
+3215 CTATAPTGSGT
-3226 ATAEVTVTEGNESP
+3226 ATTEVTISEGTESP
-3240 TAIMEPS
+3240 TATIEPS
-3247 RLTVAMGTTGTL
+3247 RLTVAMGTTGTI
-3259 RCSVTGKPQP
+3259 RCAITGKPQP
-3269 TITWTK
+3269 TITWSK
-3275 SREELTSRHQVNGGV
+3275 SREELSSRHQANGGV
-3290 LRIVDAKMEDRGIYV
+3290 LRIVDARMEDRGIYV

-3328 PKIDFYPSGSQTIS
+3328 PKIDFYPSETQTIS

-3355 GDPPPTITWSRAG
+3355 GDPPPTLTWTRAG
-3368 GEALIT
+3368 GEALT
-3374 ETTELME
+3374 TDTTELMD

-3396 EYICTA
+3396 QYVCTA
-3402 TNDMGSVSGTAVLI
+3402 TNDMGSVSSTAVLI

-3428 RTIYAVVGQR
+3428 RTIYALVGER

-3445 QGDPSP
+3445 QGDPLP
-3451 SVYWRYNTAPQ
+3451 AVYWRYNTAPQ

-3476 TIGSATLTLE
+3476 TTGSATLTLE
-3486 NVATTN
+3486 NVGISQ

-3497 CVARNSAGTS
+3497 CVAKNAGGTT
-3507 QETVQIIVREEERPT
+3507 QETVQIIIREGRQPD
-3522 GTDVLDIEGPDR
+3522 GDILDIDGPDR
-3534 LSVEEGQRVE
+3534 LSVEDGQRVE

-3584 QYSGEYICTA
+3584 EYSGEYICTA

-3621 VEAVAGQRIQLTC
+3621 VEAIAGQRIQLTC

-3641 FQIEWSKLNGL
+3641 FQIEWSKMSGL

-3662 GTLVINQVTAADAGR
+3662 GTLVISQVTAADAGR
-3677 YRCVATSSAGS
+3677 YRCAATSSAGS

-3701 TVIAEVRQTTPV
+3701 TVLAEVRQTSPV
-3713 IGQSLSFGCDAQ
+3713 IGQSLSFACNAQ

-3730 TVRWEK
+3730 TIRWEK
-3736 EGGSLPLA
+3736 EGGSLPIS

-3759 EDEGRYICTA
+3759 EDAGRYICTA
-3769 TNIAGTAR
+3769 TNAVGTAR
-3777 DYVAVNVQG
+3777 DYVGVNVQG

-3806 RVEMECVVTGTPRAT
+3806 RVEMECVVTGTPRPT
-3821 VRWTKTDGPLSA
+3821 VRWTKIAGDLSD

-3839 NILVIPEVSLS
+3839 NILVIPEVSLT

-3857 EAQNIYGKVEQ
+3857 EAQNLYGKVEQ
-3868 RVTLYIRARPL
+3868 RVTLYIRARPR
-3879 ISGQGDSLTAAL
+3879 ISGQGDSMTAAL
-3891 GTSATLACEATG
+3891 GTSATLACEASG

-3912 RKNGEMPR
+3912 RKNGDMPR
-3920 EYDVED
+3920 EYDVEN
-3926 GSLKI
+3926 GALKI

-3951 SNEHSMELRVGDLVP
+3951 TNEHSMELRVGDLVP
-3966 RFTQDPVSYISY
+3966 RFAQDPVSYISF

-4010 TGTTGDFVSFGLS
+4010 TGTTGDFVSFGMS

-4040 KGNRKLALDEAH
+4040 KGARKLTLDQAH

-4059 RRQGTMIVD
+4059 RRQGTMVVD
-4068 TEPAYVGTSQGN
+4068 AEPAYVGTSQGN

-4094 VPNFNAIPKGVG
+4094 VPDFNSIPKGVG

-4114 VSQVQLKGV
+4114 VSQVQLKGI

-4129 DSIEMVGVE
+4129 DYIKIVGVE
-4138 AYSMCMS
+4138 EYSMCMS
-4145 QPCRNGGLCR
+4145 DPCQSGGLCR
-4155 PANNDQGF
+4155 PANNDMGF
-4163 HCICPEGFT
+4163 TCFCVEGFT
-4172 GRTCEVTG
+4172 GRRCEVTG

-4187 CGPEGQCMNLEDRP
+4187 CGPDGQCRNLVDRP

-4207 PFGKTGPGCQ
+4207 SFGKTGPGCS
-4217 RDVTVVTPEFNKT
+4217 RDVTIATPEFNRT
-4230 SFITYAPIKGAR
+4230 SFISYPPIKGAR

-4257 DGIILYSG
+4257 DGIIVYSG

-4278 LHNGYLEYKYNTG
+4278 LRNGYLEYKYNTG

-4296 LNSRNLLTVGQWTR
+4296 LNSRNLLTVGEWTR
-4310 VSLSKNNQEGTLVVN
+4310 VSLSKNNQEGTLIVN
-4325 DEEPVKATSPG
+4325 NEEPVKVWPWSYYRDQYRNYYNYHLRRQYRFRRAATSPG
-4336 NTVGLDLRTNLYLG
+4336 NTVGLDLRTKLYLG
-4350 GVEPSVIIPR
+4350 GVEPSVIIPS
-4360 GVGVTSGFQ
+4360 GVQVSSGFQ
-4369 GCIAELTVNMVPINL
+4369 GCIAELTVNMVAINL

-4389 NSMDIRDC
+4389 QSMDIRDC

-4406 PCHNGGVCESL
+4406 PCLNGGACESL
-4417 AINDYRCICPESFTG
+4417 AINDYRCNCPESFTG

-4444 RAPCMNG
+4444 RAPCQNS
-4451 GICSFTNDG
+4451 GICSFTDDG
-4460 YRCDCPLGY
+4460 YRCDCPLGF
-4469 MGDNCESEVVYT
+4469 MGDNCELVVTYS
-4481 GPIRVEGDGFIEL
+4481 GPIRLEGEGFVEL
-4494 SRSMFPSHNQVEKVV
+4494 SRDLFPYTQNQVEKVV
-4509 ELTILTNQSNGLIF
+4509 ELAIRTNQTNGLIF
-4523 WQGEATPGQS
+4523 WQGEAAPGQS

-4539 LMIGLRDGYVYYSYE
+4539 MMIGLRDGYIYYSYE

-4561 MRSALPVNDG
+4561 MRSSLPVNDG

-4582 KSGTLAIDG
+4582 KTGTLAIDG
-4591 GPKETGTSLGYL
+4591 GPKETGSSLGYL
-4603 QMLNTNGN
+4603 QMLNVNGN

-4627 YTDNYTGCILEIKL
+4627 YQDNFRGCILEIKL
-4641 QEGRALSVPEDTV
+4641 QEGRALSIPEDTV